1 MDERAIK
8 RLLVIV
14 ALSIIAI
21 FLFRSMLLKTVTRLN
36 SAAAIKKQAAAPAPA
51 PQQEETPV
59 AEMTSVIAAA
69 SAPAEAATLEPAA
82 ASGVSE
88 GRTMSAPQ
96 HEAVI

>member
-21 FLFRSMLLKTVTRLN
+21 FIFRSMMLKTVTRLN
-36 SAAAIKKQAAAPAPA
+36 SAAAMKKQAAAPAPA

-59 AEMTSVIAAA
+59 AEISNAIEAA
-69 SAPAEAATLEPAA
+69 SAPAEAASLEPAA

-88 GRTMSAPQ
+88 GR
-96 HEAVI
+96 